1 MKKTLTLIIALCCAI
16 NLMAFDEED
25 YRAYAASMREQVWK
39 KTALPEF
46 DNHRCPPSMKKESA
60 VILASY
66 DEVTIDQRKRLRGNA
81 FNLTL
86 YNVRQVSPTT
96 TSSAAWLPS
105 TTSRRWS
112 GSRSSTT
119 RPLRKTTP
127 TA

>member
-46 DNHRCPPSMKKESA
+46 DNHRCPPSMKRESA

-81 FNLTL
+81 INLTL
-86 YNVRQVSPTT
+86 YKLDAIMNGDLEEIITALTT
-96 TSSAAWLPS
+96 QHQADQLAAL
-105 TTSRRWS
+105 
-112 GSRSSTT
+112 
-119 RPLRKTTP
+119 
-127 TA
+127 A

>member
-86 YNVRQVSPTT
+86 YNVRQAHLQPHQAPHGCHQRQAGAGAVL
-96 TSSAAWLPS
+96 AVRLP
-105 TTSRRWS
+105 
-112 GSRSSTT
+112 G
-119 RPLRKTTP
+119 L
-127 TA
+127 